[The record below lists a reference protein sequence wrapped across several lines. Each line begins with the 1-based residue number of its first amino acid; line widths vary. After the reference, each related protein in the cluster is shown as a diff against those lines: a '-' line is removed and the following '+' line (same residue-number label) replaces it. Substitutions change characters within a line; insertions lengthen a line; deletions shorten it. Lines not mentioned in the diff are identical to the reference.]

1 MTGLPVL
8 HGTMK
13 AESRPFVSLKEY
25 TRKRNFEQTPEPGPR
40 EVAPNPGA
48 PHFYVQR
55 HDASRLHYDFRLE
68 IDGTLKSWAIPKGPT
83 LDPAPKRLAAMV
95 EDHPLEYGEF
105 EGNIPKGQYGG
116 GSVMLWDRGTF
127 ELLGDATALQQIA
140 RGDLKFRLSGEKL
153 KGEFAL
159 VLMKG
164 RGKGNEW
171 LLLKKRDAF
180 AKPGWDV
187 EDYAVSVKTGRTQEE
202 IAKDLPAKI
211 PAASVAKP
219 KKKVATTPFPD
230 EIEPM
235 MATIAE
241 RPPRGNDWLFE
252 IKWDGVRGLCY
263 IEDGELRI
271 LSRNG
276 NRCERQYP
284 ELSVLPHYIDAGQAI
299 LDGEIAVLDEHGVSS
314 FALIQPR
321 IMNQDPNSVAHMAR
335 KTPVHLFLF
344 DLLWLNGEDWR
355 GRPLEERRQKLTEI
369 VKPHPLIKVSG
380 AFTGTGEEILEAARQ
395 YGLEGVVAK
404 RAGSVYEPKRS
415 RDWLKIKLVNEDDFV
430 ICGFLKKKREYFGS
444 LVLGHYTA
452 GHDRDRELRH
462 AGQVGTGFDNRTI
475 EELFRKMAPLV
486 TDQCPFEPEPK
497 IAGDIFW
504 LRPELV
510 AKIKFLTWTK
520 DHILRAPVFLGLRED
535 LPKEPPAGAAGPH
548 VNLEGAEAVVDVD
561 RRRLK
566 LTNLNKV
573 LFPNDGYTKRDLI
586 SYYDSVADWLLP
598 HLKDRPLSL
607 KRYPNGIH
615 ADYFF
620 QKDSPASFP
629 DWLRFVT
636 LEDIRYVL
644 AEDRAALLYLANL
657 GCIDQN
663 PFMSRVETIDHPD
676 WILIDLDP
684 QECSFDRIVE
694 AALLVRTKLDILELA
709 GYPKTTGGDGMH
721 IYIPVEP
728 HYSYEETK
736 SFAEVIA
743 RTLGAERP
751 DLFTTPRSVAKRQK
765 NRVYFDYLQN
775 GSGKTIAAPYV
786 VRAYDGAPV
795 ATPLRWDEVKPG
807 LYPSQFTIRNAA
819 QRFETA
825 GDLFADVLR
834 KPQTLDRAVALLEK
848 LVVR

>member
-1 MTGLPVL
+1 
-8 HGTMK
+8 
-13 AESRPFVSLKEY
+13 VSLKEY
-25 TRKRNFEQTPEPGPR
+25 ARKRDFEQTPEPGPV
-40 EVAPNPGA
+40 EAEPPEGA

-95 EDHPLEYGEF
+95 EDHPLEYGDF

-127 ELLGDATALQQIA
+127 ELLGDVAALKQIE
-140 RGDLKFRLSGEKL
+140 RGDLKFRLDGKKL
-153 KGEFAL
+153 KGEFAI

-187 EDYAVSVKTGRTQEE
+187 EEYAFSVKTGRTQEE
-202 IAKDLPAKI
+202 IAKDLPPKKVD
-211 PAASVAKP
+211 PPAKP
-219 KKKVATTPFPD
+219 ATKKKAAHYPPLPTEVA
-230 EIEPM
+230 PM
-235 MATIAE
+235 MASLAE
-241 RPPRGNDWLFE
+241 KPPRGENWLFE
-252 IKWDGVRGLCY
+252 IKWDGVRGLCF
-263 IEDGELRI
+263 IENGELRI

-284 ELSVLPHYIDAGQAI
+284 ELSVLPHYVEAEQAI
-299 LDGEIAVLDEHGVSS
+299 LDGEIAVLDERGVSS

-321 IMNQDPNSVAHMAR
+321 IMNQDANSVAHAAR
-335 KTPVHLFLF
+335 RAPAHLFLF

-355 GRPLEERRQKLTEI
+355 GRPLSERKKKLAEI
-369 VKPHPLIKVSG
+369 VKPHPLIKVSDVFQG
-380 AFTGTGEEILEAARQ
+380 SGEEILEAARQ

-404 RAGSVYEPKRS
+404 RSDSPYEPKRS
-415 RDWLKIKLVNEDDFV
+415 RDWVKIKLVTEQDFV
-430 ICGFLKKKREYFGS
+430 ICGFLRKKREYFGS
-444 LVLGHYTA
+444 LILGTYDD
-452 GHDRDRELRH
+452 GKLRH
-462 AGQVGTGFDNRTI
+462 AGQVGTGFDSRMVELLHRTM
-475 EELFRKMAPLV
+475 EPLV
-486 TDQCPFEPEPK
+486 TDQCPFAQAPK
-497 IAGDIFW
+497 IPGDVVW
-504 LRPELV
+504 VRPELV
-510 AKIKFLTWTK
+510 AKVKFLCWTK

-535 LPKEPPAGAAGPH
+535 VDLRELGATGAEPVAPVG
-548 VNLEGAEAVVDVD
+548 LSGAEALIDVD
-561 RRRLK
+561 GRRLK
-566 LTNLNKV
+566 FTNLNKV
-573 LFPNDGYTKRDLI
+573 LFPKDGYTKRDLI
-586 SYYDSVADWLLP
+586 TYYDSVSPWLLP

-615 ADYFF
+615 EQYFF

-629 DWLRFVT
+629 DWLRFET
-636 LEDIRYVL
+636 FEDIRYVL

-657 GCIDQN
+657 ACIDHN
-663 PFMSRVETIDHPD
+663 PFQSRVGSIENPD

-694 AALLVRTKLDILELA
+694 AALLVRKKLDILELD

-721 IYIPVEP
+721 IYVPVEP

-743 RTLGAERP
+743 RTLAGEHP
-751 DLFTTPRSVAKRQK
+751 DLFTTPRSVSKRQK

-775 GSGKTIAAPYV
+775 GGGKTIAAPYV
-786 VRAYDGAPV
+786 VRAHDGAPV
-795 ATPLRWDEVKPG
+795 ATPLRWDEVKSG
-807 LYPSQFTIRNAA
+807 LYPTQFTIRNAA
-819 QRFETA
+819 QRFEA
-825 GDLFADVLR
+825 LGDLFSGVLR
-834 KPQTLDRAVALLEK
+834 KPQSLQRAVGRLEK
-848 LVVR
+848 LITR

>member
-1 MTGLPVL
+1 M
-8 HGTMK
+8 
-13 AESRPFVSLKEY
+13 SLKEY
-25 TRKRNFEQTPEPGPR
+25 ARKRDFEQTPEPGPGKA
-40 EVAPNPGA
+40 EPPEGA
-48 PHFYVQR
+48 PRFYVQR
-55 HDASRLHYDFRLE
+55 HDATRLHYDFRLE

-127 ELLGDATALQQIA
+127 ERLGDLPELQQIE
-140 RGDLKFRLSGEKL
+140 RGDLKFRLHGEKL
-153 KGEFAL
+153 NGEFAL

-171 LLLKKRDAF
+171 LLLKKRDTF

-187 EDYAVSVKTGRTQEE
+187 EEYAFSVKTGRTQEE
-202 IAKDLPAKI
+202 IAKDLPAKK
-211 PAASVAKP
+211 AASSAQPKP
-219 KKKVATTPFPD
+219 APKGRKQGKPYPPLPA
-230 EIEPM
+230 EIAPM
-235 MATIAE
+235 MATLAD
-241 RPPRGNDWLFE
+241 RPPHGDDWLFE
-252 IKWDGVRGLCY
+252 IKWDGVRGLCF
-263 IEDGELRI
+263 IENGELRI

-284 ELSVLPHYIDAGQAI
+284 ELSVLPHYIEAEQAI
-299 LDGEIAVLDEHGVSS
+299 LDGEIAVLDENGVSS
-314 FALIQPR
+314 FPLIQPR
-321 IMNQDPNSVAHMAR
+321 IMNQDANSIAHMAR

-355 GRPLEERRQKLTEI
+355 GRPLVERKEKLAEI
-369 VKPHPLIKVSG
+369 VKPHPLIKVSN
-380 AFTGTGEEILEAARQ
+380 AFQGSGEEILEAARQ

-404 RAGSVYEPKRS
+404 RADSPYEPKRS
-415 RDWLKIKLVNEDDFV
+415 RDWLKIKLVTEQDFV

-444 LVLGHYTA
+444 LILGNYED
-452 GHDRDRELRH
+452 GKLRH
-462 AGQVGTGFDNRTI
+462 AGQVGTGFDARTI
-475 EELFRKMAPLV
+475 EQLYRRLEPLV
-486 TDQCPFEPEPK
+486 AEKSPFSPAPR
-497 IAGDIFW
+497 IAGEVVW
-504 LRPELV
+504 VRPELV
-510 AKIKFLTWTK
+510 AKVKFLCWTK

-535 LPKEPPAGAAGPH
+535 VDPRASDPAPAAAAPLG
-548 VNLEGAEAVVDVD
+548 LAGTEALIDVD
-561 RRRLK
+561 GRRLK
-566 LTNLNKV
+566 FTNLNKV
-573 LFPNDGYTKRDLI
+573 LFPKDGYTKRDLI
-586 SYYDSVADWLLP
+586 GYYDSVSPWLLP

-615 ADYFF
+615 EQYFF

-629 DWLRFVT
+629 DWLRFAT
-636 LEDIRYVL
+636 LDDIRYVL
-644 AEDRAALLYLANL
+644 AEHRAALLYLANL

-663 PFMSRVETIDHPD
+663 PFMSRVGSIANPD

-694 AALLVRTKLDILELA
+694 AALLVRRKLDLLELE

-743 RTLGAERP
+743 RTLAGEHP
-751 DLFTTPRSVAKRQK
+751 DLFTTPRSVAKRRK

-775 GSGKTIAAPYV
+775 GEGKTIAAPYV
-786 VRAYDGAPV
+786 ARAYDGAPV
-795 ATPLRWDEVKPG
+795 ATPLRWDEVKLG
-807 LYPSQFTIRNAA
+807 LYPTQFTIRNAA
-819 QRFETA
+819 QRFEA
-825 GDLFADVLR
+825 VGDLFAGVLR
-834 KPQTLDRAVALLEK
+834 KPQSLHRAVERLEK
-848 LVVR
+848 LVAK